1 VDERQIRKG
10 EGEDR
15 EDLLLRQNRVL
26 VELARSRTAREAGF
40 DAAIAEITRAAAETI
55 GSERV
60 SVWIYNG
67 DRSAIQCADL
77 YEHSTGLHSQ
87 GMELAAA
94 SYPAYFAALE
104 TERTIAAHDARTDP
118 RTREFTATYLN
129 PLGITSMLDA
139 PIRVSGQ
146 MAGVVCHEH
155 VGPVRQWTEDEQS
168 FAGSIAD
175 AVSLAC
181 EESERE
187 RTETALRESE
197 ERYRHIVETSLE
209 GIWSID
215 AEARTTYANPRLAEM
230 LGYTIDELLG
240 RSAFELVHPDNQVHS
255 EEQWGR
261 RRQGF
266 KDRQEFLLLRRDGS
280 PLWVASS
287 ATPFHDAEGR
297 FAGAVTMLTDIT
309 DLKRAEAEREEVLAR
324 EQTAR
329 AEAEAANRI
338 KDEFLATVSH
348 ELRTPL
354 NAMVS
359 WVHLLR
365 AGGLDAAT
373 TDRALTT
380 IERNIRAQAQIIDDI
395 LDVSRIIRGNL
406 ALNVQPVD
414 LAAVLHQVVE
424 SLRPAAQSKGIGVH
438 ITIDPTVGPVNGDPD
453 RLQQVVWNL
462 LSNAIKFTPADGKVE
477 VRLERQGA
485 GIRLSVED
493 TGQGIAPEFL
503 PHVFERFRQ
512 ADSSTTRVHGGL
524 GLGLAIVRHL
534 VELHGGTVTAESP
547 GEARG
552 SRFTVTLPATVPVPS
567 PPESPIKEP
576 APDDRTGSPLAGR
589 RLLVVDD
596 DPDTRE
602 AIGFLLLRAGA
613 VVETVSSAGEALA
626 AIERSRPDVLIA
638 DIGMPGEDGYELIR
652 QVRALPP
659 ERGGH
664 VPAVALTAYARP
676 EDRERALAA
685 GYQEHVAKPVEPEAL
700 IELLK
705 GGVGAAPL
713 ERA

>member
-1 VDERQIRKG
+1 VDERQKR
-10 EGEDR
+10 ERGEDR
-15 EDLLLRQNRVL
+15 LVGQNRVL

-40 DAAIAEITRAAAETI
+40 EAAIAEITKAAAETI

-60 SVWIYNG
+60 SVWIYNR
-67 DRSAIQCADL
+67 DRSAIRCADL
-77 YEHSTGLHSQ
+77 YEHSTGRHSQ
-87 GMELAAA
+87 GMELTA
-94 SYPAYFAALE
+94 SCYPAYFRALE

-118 RTREFTATYLN
+118 RTREFTDDYLT

-146 MAGVVCHEH
+146 MIGVVCHEH

-181 EESERE
+181 EESERK

-197 ERYRHIVETSLE
+197 ERYRRIVETSLE

-230 LGYTIDELLG
+230 LGYSIEELLG
-240 RSAFELVHPDNQVHS
+240 RNAFEFVHPNNHTYS
-255 EEQWGR
+255 EAQWER
-261 RRQGF
+261 RRHGF
-266 KDRQEFLLLRRDGS
+266 RDRQEFLFVRRDGS

-287 ATPFHDAEGR
+287 SSPFYDAEGR
-297 FAGAVTMLTDIT
+297 FAGAFAMMTDIT
-309 DLKRAEAEREEVLAR
+309 ELKRAEAEREEVLAR
-324 EQTAR
+324 ERAAR

-354 NAMVS
+354 NAMIG
-359 WVHLLR
+359 WIHLLR

-373 TDRALTT
+373 TDRALAT
-380 IERNIRAQAQIIDDI
+380 IERNIRSQAQIIDDI
-395 LDVSRIIRGNL
+395 LDVSRIIRGSL

-424 SLRPAAQSKGIGVH
+424 SLRPAAQGKGIAVH
-438 ITIDPTVGPVNGDPD
+438 TTVDSTVSPVNGDPD

-462 LSNAIKFTPADGKVE
+462 LSNAIKFTPAGGRVE
-477 VRLERQGA
+477 ARLEQQEG
-485 GIRLSVED
+485 GLRLRVAD

-512 ADSSTTRVHGGL
+512 ADSSTTRIHGGL

-534 VELHGGTVTAESP
+534 VELHGGTVTAESA
-547 GEARG
+547 GEAQG
-552 SRFTVTLPATVPVPS
+552 ARFTVTLPAALPVPAAPEPPAAEPS
-567 PPESPIKEP
+567 PGERSEP
-576 APDDRTGSPLAGR
+576 SSLGGR

-596 DPDTRE
+596 DADTRE

-613 VVETVSSAGEALA
+613 VVETVASAREALA

-659 ERGGH
+659 ERGGRM
-664 VPAVALTAYARP
+664 PAVALTAYARP

-685 GYQEHVAKPVEPEAL
+685 GYEEHVAKPVEPEKL
-700 IELLK
+700 IEMLR
-705 GGVGAAPL
+705 GAEWRPP